1 MSNPEF
7 AELKSNL
14 KNLEIELFR
23 RFEFEEKL
31 KDSEKKYQ
39 NLIENMHDGLIV
51 ICENK
56 VVFSNRAFVN
66 LLGYTN
72 KELYNLPLKNLF
84 EPDFQKKV
92 LDRIKKVLSGKSVLN
107 PFMVKI
113 IAKNHKSI
121 KVNFNGKHIIYEGVN
136 ASQILVRDLTEKTSL
151 EQEIAEQKEAA
162 VFNRMES
169 LAITGRLASGIAHE
183 INNPLQGIK
192 GQLYLLVK
200 NLPK

>member
-1 MSNPEF
+1 
-7 AELKSNL
+7 
-14 KNLEIELFR
+14 
-23 RFEFEEKL
+23 
-31 KDSEKKYQ
+31 
-39 NLIENMHDGLIV
+39 MHDGLIV

-121 KVNFNGKHIIYEGVN
+121 KVNFNCKHIIYEGVD